1 MARIDG
7 RYPRRNKATCPS
19 PTFGGIPALALGDL
33 AGQHRGIGTKGPQM
47 ARSYDRLKASAE
59 SRLEALDDAE
69 LVPEVSVQEEDA
81 PAADGASG
89 DGGTVVDPHDYGI
102 HVDDPGSDLL
112 EDDLDAGL
120 RDDEEATALDALAEV
135 FNARDLDGLMQVVAS
150 DGEAPGLLGYDR
162 ANLPAAI
169 EDLWQRRPTCC
180 LTRGYHA
187 DAHVGVLWEHDGSA
201 WWRVATV
208 HLDDVE
214 DGLIGVIEFADDP
227 ALLEQLEA
235 DPPDPDDLDEG
246 ARWTEWDEGA
256 DAESGHNHL

>member
-1 MARIDG
+1 MAR
-7 RYPRRNKATCPS
+7 P
-19 PTFGGIPALALGDL
+19 
-33 AGQHRGIGTKGPQM
+33 
-47 ARSYDRLKASAE
+47 YDRLKAGAE

-69 LVPEVSVQEEDA
+69 LIPDDEVVGDPDEPDVDEDTT
-81 PAADGASG
+81 G
-89 DGGTVVDPHDYGI
+89 DDAVLDPDDYGI

-112 EDDLDAGL
+112 DDDLDVGL
-120 RDDEEATALDALAEV
+120 RDDGLATALDGLAEV
-135 FNARDLDGLMQVVAS
+135 FNARDLEGLMQVVAP

-162 ANLPAAI
+162 ANVPDAI

-187 DAHVGVLWEHDGSA
+187 DTHVGVLWEHDGSA
-201 WWRVATV
+201 WWRVASV
-208 HLDDVE
+208 HVADVQE
-214 DGLIGVIEFADDP
+214 GLIGVIEFADDP

-256 DAESGHNHL
+256 DGESGHNHL